1 MLGIVSVMGAIIW
14 VGCVRFFYCD
24 DRKGYRP
31 HGHGSGVP
39 LQLIPTS
46 CWRSCAQAAVDAS
59 RVASQ
64 FFAIFLGRGLLV
76 FRSALQ
82 GSPSARRAFPVAFK
96 ETQPANFVEWSTQA
110 LRKHATSTLLL
121 GDMSLLLFSF
131 YSDTNK
137 GKAKYEVVF
146 SEERI
151 LAWCC

>member
-1 MLGIVSVMGAIIW
+1 MGAIIW

-31 HGHGSGVP
+31 HGTGSGVP

-46 CWRSCAQAAVDAS
+46 CRRSCAQAAVDAY

-64 FFAIFLGRGLLV
+64 FFTIFLGRGLLV
-76 FRSALQ
+76 FRSA
-82 GSPSARRAFPVAFK
+82 FK
-96 ETQPANFVEWSTQA
+96 ETQSANFVESSTPA

-131 YSDTNK
+131 YSDTNSPK
-137 GKAKYEVVF
+137 GEGGVSY
-146 SEERI
+146 I
-151 LAWCC
+151 LPQRQTSD